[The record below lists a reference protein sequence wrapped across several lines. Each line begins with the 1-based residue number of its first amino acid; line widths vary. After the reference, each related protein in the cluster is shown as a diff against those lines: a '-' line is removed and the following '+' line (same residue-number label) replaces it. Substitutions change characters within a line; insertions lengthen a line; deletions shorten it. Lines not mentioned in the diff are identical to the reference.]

1 MIKKSILASAIALAC
16 LNAQAEVIISEYV
29 EGSSYNKAIELYNG
43 SDEAVSLTGYSVNFF
58 FNGATEA
65 RTNIELSG
73 ELAAKSTYVIAHAD
87 SAAEIIAKAQLTNTS
102 SWFNGDDAVTLT
114 LNGAV
119 VDSLGQVGVDPGSE
133 WVDGDIRTKDKTLV
147 RDPAITTG
155 RTDATSAFVGTGQW
169 LALAKN
175 DFSNLGIHINGG
187 DVPEPEPVICGE
199 NNTLISAIQG
209 AGDASPL
216 AGETVEVQAVVTA
229 SLQSDAGLGGFFLQ
243 EESTDY
249 DADNNT
255 SEGIFVVY
263 TATPVS
269 AGDVVKLRGKVEEKY
284 GQTQL
289 INVDAVELC
298 GSATASATTVTLP
311 AENGLEAY
319 EGMLVSISN
328 ELVVNDTYGL
338 ARYGEVRLGTE
349 RLYQSTQVATPGD
362 AANQLEAE
370 NKRKEILLDDGSS
383 VQNPDVI
390 PYPSPT
396 LDAYNTLRL
405 GDSVTGLEG
414 VLGYG
419 YSQYRIHPTTT
430 PNFVHTNLRTEA
442 PQIEERG
449 DLRIAS
455 FNVLNY
461 FNGDGQGAGFP
472 TSRGADNLEE
482 FERQKAKTVAAISA
496 LDADIIGLLEV
507 ENDGFGEFSAIADL
521 VNALNATDSAN
532 TYAFVNLN
540 VDQVGGDAITSGIIY
555 RSNKV
560 AEVGTPAFTEAV
572 PFDYGNRPPV
582 VQTFKE
588 ANGEEIFT
596 VVMAHLR
603 SKGSCSKAEGLDQ
616 DQNDGQGCWNQ
627 TRVTAVNTL
636 ATWLGTNPTG
646 VAEDDVIILGDMNAY
661 AQEDPINTY
670 VENGYANIK
679 QTLHGSSLDY
689 SYVYQGRIGSLD
701 HAFASNTMMEKVKSV
716 TDWHINADE
725 PVALDYNT
733 EYKSDTHKASLYAT
747 HAYRASDHDPVVID
761 LNLAKEPTIIEGEF
775 TGLAGWFWWQHRSIE
790 LPAGFDKL
798 EVSITGQGEADLY
811 VRHQRMPNF
820 FKYDCRPYLWGSE
833 ESCVFD
839 EPAEGK
845 WNFRLRGLFPYYNV
859 TIKYKAT
866 KAN

>member
-1 MIKKSILASAIALAC
+1 M
-16 LNAQAEVIISEYV
+16 
-29 EGSSYNKAIELYNG
+29 
-43 SDEAVSLTGYSVNFF
+43 
-58 FNGATEA
+58 
-65 RTNIELSG
+65 
-73 ELAAKSTYVIAHAD
+73 
-87 SAAEIIAKAQLTNTS
+87 
-102 SWFNGDDAVTLT
+102 
-114 LNGAV
+114 
-119 VDSLGQVGVDPGSE
+119 
-133 WVDGDIRTKDKTLV
+133 
-147 RDPAITTG
+147 
-155 RTDATSAFVGTGQW
+155 
-169 LALAKN
+169 
-175 DFSNLGIHINGG
+175 
-187 DVPEPEPVICGE
+187 
-199 NNTLISAIQG
+199 
-209 AGDASPL
+209 
-216 AGETVEVQAVVTA
+216 
-229 SLQSDAGLGGFFLQ
+229 
-243 EESTDY
+243 
-249 DADNNT
+249 
-255 SEGIFVVY
+255 
-263 TATPVS
+263 
-269 AGDVVKLRGKVEEKY
+269 
-284 GQTQL
+284 
-289 INVDAVELC
+289 
-298 GSATASATTVTLP
+298 
-311 AENGLEAY
+311 
-319 EGMLVSISN
+319 
-328 ELVVNDTYGL
+328 
-338 ARYGEVRLGTE
+338 
-349 RLYQSTQVATPGD
+349 
-362 AANQLEAE
+362 
-370 NKRKEILLDDGSS
+370 
-383 VQNPDVI
+383 
-390 PYPSPT
+390 
-396 LDAYNTLRL
+396 
-405 GDSVTGLEG
+405 
-414 VLGYG
+414 GYG

-442 PQIEERG
+442 PQVEVRG

-521 VNALNATDSAN
+521 VNALNAADSAN

-679 QTLHGSSLDY
+679 QTLHGNSLDY

-775 TGLAGWFWWQHRSIE
+775 TNVLQVGSGGNIAQS
-790 LPAGFDKL
+790 
-798 EVSITGQGEADLY
+798 SY
-811 VRHQRMPNF
+811 QRALIN
-820 FKYDCRPYLWGSE
+820 
-833 ESCVFD
+833 
-839 EPAEGK
+839 
-845 WNFRLRGLFPYYNV
+845 
-859 TIKYKAT
+859 
-866 KAN
+866 